1 LTHRGRSTSVSFVA
15 GHEVDAV
22 DWKTVGLADTLVI
35 FMGMSAFAGIAH
47 ELIAAGRPA
56 DTPAIAVR
64 WGTRADQE
72 SLEGTLAT
80 LPDLIAARGLKP
92 PATIIVG
99 EVVGL
104 RGKLN
109 WFERLPLFGRR
120 IVNTRPKGQ
129 ADALTARL
137 KALGADA
144 IEMPTIEIRPAD
156 DYGPLDRALSVLDSY
171 DWLIFT
177 SANGVR
183 SFLERLDASAIDLR
197 KLRARICAI
206 GPATRAAIDALHLK
220 TDLMGREYVAEGLLA
235 AFAPFDL
242 AGKRVLLPRAAVA
255 RDLVPVELARR
266 GAQID
271 VVEAYRT
278 LAPEGAG
285 AQAAKLFGAG
295 RKPDCI
301 AFTSS
306 STVQNFAA
314 VAGLEALAGVKV
326 ASIGPV
332 TTATALRLGIAVD
345 AEARTFTVD
354 GLVEAVLGLYTETSH
369 SNE

>member
-1 LTHRGRSTSVSFVA
+1 
-15 GHEVDAV
+15 
-22 DWKTVGLADTLVI
+22 
-35 FMGMSAFAGIAH
+35 
-47 ELIAAGRPA
+47 
-56 DTPAIAVR
+56 
-64 WGTRADQE
+64 
-72 SLEGTLAT
+72 
-80 LPDLIAARGLKP
+80 
-92 PATIIVG
+92 
-99 EVVGL
+99 
-104 RGKLN
+104 
-109 WFERLPLFGRR
+109 
-120 IVNTRPKGQ
+120 
-129 ADALTARL
+129 
-137 KALGADA
+137 
-144 IEMPTIEIRPAD
+144 
-156 DYGPLDRALSVLDSY
+156 
-171 DWLIFT
+171 
-177 SANGVR
+177 
-183 SFLERLDASAIDLR
+183 
-197 KLRARICAI
+197 
-206 GPATRAAIDALHLK
+206 LHLK

-278 LAPEGAG
+278 FAPEGAG